1 MAALMG
7 TLLVAFEHGSAKS
20 PILAARYAR
29 GVTLRLAL
37 VGGPMYD
44 GLYRLLDDS
53 GVEIVVQADHPTLNR
68 RAAELLACGER
79 IDLLATHSKYAP
91 SQAAWLR
98 PLDGVVASE
107 WLAPLAPKAVE
118 LCRFR
123 GVLLCVPRNID
134 VRVLWAN
141 RRLLGTRPVPES
153 WAKLAASGLAFGF
166 PGRES
171 GLFGTFFEIV
181 TAFGGRLFDDAL
193 RPTLESDAARQAVE
207 LLVRLAKNAPPDLCD
222 WHYDQVDEA
231 LGAGRVALAAAW
243 PGGTRALL
251 AAPAGDDLEPHPYL
265 SGRSYAGC
273 HAWAIPNTCGDLD
286 GALRL
291 LERLGSAEAHA
302 LEAESGAVC
311 ARTDVFGAIR
321 GGDARDA
328 RRLQITRDTVAHRMI
343 TYPPLARFPE
353 VEDAGWG
360 ALQRALRGEIDA
372 RAALAEMQAAAV
384 SVLGERH

>member
-1 MAALMG
+1 
-7 TLLVAFEHGSAKS
+7 
-20 PILAARYAR
+20 
-29 GVTLRLAL
+29 
-37 VGGPMYD
+37 MYD
-44 GLYRLLDDS
+44 GLYRLLDEQ
-53 GVEIVVQADHPTLNR
+53 GVEIAVHADHPTLNR
-68 RAAELLACGER
+68 RVAELLARGER
-79 IDLLATHSKYAP
+79 IDLLSTHSKYAP

-98 PLDGVVASE
+98 PLDGVVATES
-107 WLAPLAPKAVE
+107 LAPLAPKALD

-123 GVLLCVPRNID
+123 GALLCVPRNID

-141 RRLLGTRPVPES
+141 RSLLGARPVPQS
-153 WAKLAASGLAFGF
+153 WEQLAASGLAFGF

-181 TAFGGRLFDDAL
+181 TVLGGRLFDDAL
-193 RPTLESDAARQAVE
+193 RPTLESEAARQAVE
-207 LLVRLAKNAPPDLCD
+207 LLVRLAKNAPADLCD

-251 AAPAGDDLEPHPYL
+251 ASKAGGELEPHPYL
-265 SGRSYAGC
+265 SGPLGLRSYAGC
-273 HAWAIPNTCGDLD
+273 HAWAIPSSGDLD

-311 ARTDVFGAIR
+311 ARADVFGALR
-321 GGDARDA
+321 GADVRDT
-328 RRLQITRDTVAHRMI
+328 RRLEITRDTVARGMI

-353 VEDAGWG
+353 IEDAGWG
-360 ALQRALRGEIDA
+360 ALQRALCGEIDA
-372 RAALAEMQAAAV
+372 RAALAEMQGAAV
-384 SVLGERH
+384 RVLGGRP